1 MEELT
6 TLPPQQRARCE
17 IRAQKLGKYEL
28 RREVGR
34 GGMGVVYEAYDP
46 TICRRVALK
55 TLCGNVLSGP
65 EADTYIGRLRREAQ
79 AAGRLNHP
87 NIVAVYDF
95 GEEPQQPGAGAGRI
109 AYITMEFV
117 EGRELQQLLA
127 AQERLAVPAI
137 VRIMGQLL
145 DALEYSH
152 KNGVVHRDIKPSNIM
167 LLEDGTVK
175 VTDFG
180 IARIESST
188 LTRAGA
194 IMGSPSYMSPEQFLG
209 VSTDARSDLYSA
221 GIVLY
226 ELLTGEVPFPG
237 SFSTAMHRVLNE
249 TPTPVSALNVH
260 APKGI
265 DVLLGRALAKKPA
278 DRFQS
283 AAEFKQA
290 MVASLVEAAGGG
302 GGREVRGKR
311 KAWVAIAACVVAVGV
326 GATTYLAWN
335 SSRGGEGARSEVLA
349 KTVKS
354 AAATTA
360 AGDATGVGDAGVM
373 AGKAGG
379 STNALASG
387 NGGGGANESASGDYA
402 GGADPLTSGNAGG
415 SATRVS
421 SGGASAST
429 GGGGADAGGISAIP
443 GNSSVGLPKEAM
455 PQIAGR
461 KSGTAVITAVGL
473 ADPQDARFA
482 KGGLQVEPQL
492 WADARRQLIEKAVAL
507 YIDPSSI
514 NAHYALLRD
523 KLFSR
528 SDEYI
533 SSVLEQ
539 QPPQSS
545 HYGLLLGTIR
555 ASVRIHDVQRAL
567 NEISREQRVE
577 FIRNNGNPRIAVDVR
592 VQGDLADQ
600 VLEPQRSALAENV
613 LMDRIRSFGFV
624 AVDAATAKPAPDFLL
639 SGEVRLKHLAATL
652 PASGLT
658 IEKVALT
665 SWTLRTVDPNT
676 GEEVYLN
683 TTIPPRQSWASED
696 LALQEIGRLIGARFS
711 REFFLQYYDFST
723 QRVRL
728 RFKGLP
734 TGVAPSL
741 VSEATA
747 ALRILNASLSDSA
760 GRDVLID
767 IDVAEGSDA
776 ARERVADALL
786 NPLNRKLGQACF
798 ATTSGSDTE
807 LLIDFNPVCA
817 SPAVLARLDG
827 LPPGA
832 LIDAP
837 SSRLEE
843 IVSDPARL
851 HRAAL

>member
-1 MEELT
+1 MSNELT
-6 TLPPQQRARCE
+6 TLPPQQRVRCE
-17 IRAQKLGKYEL
+17 VQARKLGKYEL

-34 GGMGVVYEAYDP
+34 GGMGVVYEAYDT

-55 TLCGNVLSGP
+55 TLCSAVLSGP
-65 EADTYIGRLRREAQ
+65 EADAFIGRLRREAQ
-79 AAGRLNHP
+79 AAGRLTHP

-95 GEEPQQPGAGAGRI
+95 GEEPQEQGARAGRI

-117 EGRELQQLLA
+117 EGRELQALLA
-127 AQERLAVPAI
+127 TQERLPVAAI

-152 KNGVVHRDIKPSNIM
+152 KNGVVHRDIKPANIM
-167 LLEDGTVK
+167 LLQDDTVK

-188 LTRAGA
+188 LTRAGT

-209 VSTDARSDLYSA
+209 LSIDARSDLYSA
-221 GIVLY
+221 GVVLY
-226 ELLTGEVPFPG
+226 ELLAGEVPFPG
-237 SFSTAMHRVLNE
+237 SFSTAMHKVLND
-249 TPTPVSALNVH
+249 TPTPVSVLNVH

-265 DVLLGRALAKKPA
+265 DALLGRALAKKPA

-290 MVASLVEAAGGG
+290 VLAMLLERGAVAVEPA
-302 GGREVRGKR
+302 GKR
-311 KAWVAIAACVVAVGV
+311 QALGMIAAAACVIAVAA
-326 GATTYLAWN
+326 GATAYFARN
-335 SSRGGEGARSEVLA
+335 SSRGAEVTGTAVLA
-349 KTVKS
+349 KTVKPAS
-354 AAATTA
+354 ATAAGPTAVSGPTPVSAPAVAAAGTTA
-360 AGDATGVGDAGVM
+360 ATSHTPEIA
-373 AGKAGG
+373 
-379 STNALASG
+379 
-387 NGGGGANESASGDYA
+387 ANPPAE
-402 GGADPLTSGNAGG
+402 P
-415 SATRVS
+415 
-421 SGGASAST
+421 
-429 GGGGADAGGISAIP
+429 
-443 GNSSVGLPKEAM
+443 PKEVLPPA
-455 PQIAGR
+455 AER
-461 KSGTAVITAVGL
+461 KSGTAMITAVGL
-473 ADPQDARFA
+473 ADPKDPRFA
-482 KGGLQVEPQL
+482 NDGLAVEPHL

-533 SSVLEQ
+533 STVLDQ

-555 ASVRIHDVQRAL
+555 ATVKVHDVQRAL
-567 NEISREQRVE
+567 NEISRQERVE
-577 FIRNNGNPRIAVDVR
+577 FIRNNGNPRISVDVR
-592 VQGDLADQ
+592 VRSDLADPGRR
-600 VLEPQRSALAENV
+600 PQRSALAENI

-624 AVDAATAKPAPDFLL
+624 AVDTATAQPAPDFLL
-639 SGEVRLKHLAATL
+639 SAEVRLKHLSATL

-683 TTIPPRQSWASED
+683 TTIPVERSWASED
-696 LALQEIGRLIGARFS
+696 LALQEIGRLIGSQFS
-711 REFFLQYYDFST
+711 REFFLQYFDFGT
-723 QRVRL
+723 QRIRL

-734 TGVAPSL
+734 ASAAPSL

-747 ALRILNASLSDSA
+747 ALRILNASLSASV
-760 GRDVLID
+760 GQDVLID
-767 IDVAEGSDA
+767 IDVAEGPEA
-776 ARERVADALL
+776 ARERVAAALL

-798 ATTSGSDTE
+798 GSTSSSDTE
-807 LLIDFNPVCA
+807 LLIDFDPVCA
-817 SPAVLARLDG
+817 SPAVLARLDA

-837 SSRLEE
+837 SSRIEE

>member
-1 MEELT
+1 MSNELT
-6 TLPPQQRARCE
+6 TLPPQQRVRCE
-17 IRAQKLGKYEL
+17 VQARKLGKYEL

-34 GGMGVVYEAYDP
+34 GGMGVVYEAYDT

-55 TLCGNVLSGP
+55 TLCSAVLSGP
-65 EADTYIGRLRREAQ
+65 EADAFIGRLRREAQ
-79 AAGRLNHP
+79 AAGRLTHP

-95 GEEPQQPGAGAGRI
+95 GEEPQEQGARAGRI

-127 AQERLAVPAI
+127 AQERLDVPAI
-137 VRIMGQLL
+137 VRIMSQLL

-152 KNGVVHRDIKPSNIM
+152 KNGVVHRDIKPANIM
-167 LLEDGTVK
+167 LLQDDTVK

-188 LTRAGA
+188 LTRAGT

-209 VSTDARSDLYSA
+209 LSIDARSDLYSA
-221 GIVLY
+221 GVVLY
-226 ELLTGEVPFPG
+226 ELLAGEVPFPG
-237 SFSTAMHRVLNE
+237 SFSTAMHKVLND
-249 TPTPVSALNVH
+249 TPTPVSVLNVH

-265 DVLLGRALAKKPA
+265 DALLGRALAKKPA

-290 MVASLVEAAGGG
+290 VLAMLLERGAVAVEPA
-302 GGREVRGKR
+302 GKR
-311 KAWVAIAACVVAVGV
+311 QALGMIAAAACVIAVAA
-326 GATTYLAWN
+326 GATAYFARN
-335 SSRGGEGARSEVLA
+335 SSRGAEVTGTAVLA

-354 AAATTA
+354 ASATAAGPTAVSGPTPVSAPAVAAAGTTA
-360 AGDATGVGDAGVM
+360 ATSHTPEIA
-373 AGKAGG
+373 
-379 STNALASG
+379 
-387 NGGGGANESASGDYA
+387 ANPPAE
-402 GGADPLTSGNAGG
+402 P
-415 SATRVS
+415 
-421 SGGASAST
+421 
-429 GGGGADAGGISAIP
+429 
-443 GNSSVGLPKEAM
+443 PKEVLPPA
-455 PQIAGR
+455 AER
-461 KSGTAVITAVGL
+461 KSGTAMITAVGL
-473 ADPQDARFA
+473 ADPKDPRFA
-482 KGGLQVEPQL
+482 NDGLAVEPHL

-533 SSVLEQ
+533 STVLDQ

-555 ASVRIHDVQRAL
+555 ATVKVHDVQRAL
-567 NEISREQRVE
+567 NEISRQERVE
-577 FIRNNGNPRIAVDVR
+577 FIRNNGNPRISVDVR
-592 VQGDLADQ
+592 VRSDLADPGRR
-600 VLEPQRSALAENV
+600 PQRSALAENI

-624 AVDAATAKPAPDFLL
+624 AVDTATAQPAPDFLL
-639 SGEVRLKHLAATL
+639 SAEVRLKHLSATL

-683 TTIPPRQSWASED
+683 TTIPVERSWASED
-696 LALQEIGRLIGARFS
+696 LALQEIGRLIGSQFS
-711 REFFLQYYDFST
+711 REFFLQYFDFGT
-723 QRVRL
+723 QRIRL

-734 TGVAPSL
+734 ASAAPSL

-747 ALRILNASLSDSA
+747 ALRILNASLSASV
-760 GRDVLID
+760 GQDVLID
-767 IDVAEGSDA
+767 IDVAEGPEA
-776 ARERVADALL
+776 ARERVAAALL

-798 ATTSGSDTE
+798 GSTSSSDTE
-807 LLIDFNPVCA
+807 LLIDFDPVCA
-817 SPAVLARLDG
+817 SPAVLARLDA

-837 SSRLEE
+837 SSRIEE

>member
-1 MEELT
+1 MSDELT
-6 TLPPQQRARCE
+6 TLPPQKRAKS
-17 IRAQKLGKYEL
+17 ASQPPPKLGKYEL

-55 TLCGNVLSGP
+55 TLCSDVLSGP
-65 EADTYIGRLRREAQ
+65 EADTFIGRLRREAQ

-95 GEEPQQPGAGAGRI
+95 GEEPQQLAGCAGRI

-117 EGRELQQLLA
+117 EGRELQALLA
-127 AQERLAVPAI
+127 GRERSSVSAI
-137 VRIMGQLL
+137 VRIMSQLL

-188 LTRAGA
+188 LTQAGA
-194 IMGSPSYMSPEQFLG
+194 VMGSPSYMSPEQFLG
-209 VSTDARSDLYSA
+209 QSIDARSDLYSV
-221 GIVLY
+221 GVVLY

-237 SFSTAMHRVLNE
+237 SFSTAMHKVLNDR
-249 TPTPVSALNVH
+249 PTPVSALNVH
-260 APKGI
+260 APKGT
-265 DVLLGRALAKKPA
+265 DDLLGRALAKRPA

-283 AAEFKQA
+283 AAELKKA
-290 MVASLVEAAGGG
+290 IVATLTEATAG
-302 GGREVRGKR
+302 ER
-311 KAWVAIAACVVAVGV
+311 KGQRKPWATIAACVIAAAA
-326 GATTYLAWN
+326 GASYLTWN
-335 SSRGGEGARSEVLA
+335 SSRSRQGAGSQVLT
-349 KTVKS
+349 KTVK
-354 AAATTA
+354 AASATTA
-360 AGDATGVGDAGVM
+360 VGTTA
-373 AGKAGG
+373 AP
-379 STNALASG
+379 SG
-387 NGGGGANESASGDYA
+387 NTGDGGGH
-402 GGADPLTSGNAGG
+402 
-415 SATRVS
+415 
-421 SGGASAST
+421 ST
-429 GGGGADAGGISAIP
+429 TPVVAP
-443 GNSSVGLPKEAM
+443 VVPSVDLPKAAPPQEAP
-455 PQIAGR
+455 PQAAAR

-473 ADPQDARFA
+473 ADPQDPRFA
-482 KGGLQVEPQL
+482 KDGLRVEPQL

-528 SDEYI
+528 SDQYI
-533 SSVLEQ
+533 STVLEQ

-545 HYGLLLGTIR
+545 RYGLLLGTIR
-555 ASVRIHDVQRAL
+555 ATVRVHDVQRSL
-567 NEISREQRVE
+567 NEIAREERVE
-577 FIRNNGNPRIAVDVR
+577 FIRNNGNPRISVEVR
-592 VQGDLADQ
+592 VQNDLADPA
-600 VLEPQRSALAENV
+600 LEPQRSALAENV

-624 AVDAATAKPAPDFLL
+624 AVDAANAQPAPDFLL
-639 SGEVRLKHLAATL
+639 TGAVRLKHLSATL

-683 TTIPPRQSWASED
+683 TTIPPKQSWASED
-696 LALQEIGRLIGARFS
+696 LALQQIGGLIGSQFS
-711 REFFLQYYDFST
+711 REFFLQYFNFGT

-734 TGVAPSL
+734 PGAAPSV

-747 ALRILNASLSDSA
+747 ALRILNATLFSSA
-760 GRDVLID
+760 GQDVLID
-767 IDVAEGSDA
+767 IDVAEGPDA

-786 NPLNRKLGQACF
+786 DPLNRKLGQACF
-798 ATTSGSDTE
+798 VSTSGSDTE
-807 LLIDFNPVCA
+807 LLIDFDPACTT
-817 SPAVLARLDG
+817 PAVLARLDT
-827 LPPGA
+827 LPPGS

>member
-1 MEELT
+1 MSNEQT
-6 TLPPQQRARCE
+6 TLWPR
-17 IRAQKLGKYEL
+17 KFGKYEI

-46 TICRRVALK
+46 IICRRVALK
-55 TLCGNVLSGP
+55 TLISDLLSGP
-65 EADTYIGRLRREAQ
+65 QANTLIGRLRREAQ
-79 AAGRLNHP
+79 AAGRLTHP

-95 GEEPQQPGAGAGRI
+95 GEESQQPAGGAGRI
-109 AYITMEFV
+109 AYISMEFV
-117 EGRELQQLLA
+117 EGRELTDLLA
-127 AQERLAVPAI
+127 HQERFTIPTI

-152 KNGVVHRDIKPSNIM
+152 KNGVVHRDIKPSNII
-167 LLEDGTVK
+167 LLEGDTVK

-188 LTRAGA
+188 LTRAGT

-209 VSTDARSDLYSA
+209 LSIDARSDLYSA
-221 GIVLY
+221 GVVLY
-226 ELLTGEVPFPG
+226 ELLAGEVPFPG
-237 SFSTAMHRVLNE
+237 SFSTAMHKVLND
-249 TPTPVSALNVH
+249 TPTPVSVLNVH

-265 DVLLGRALAKKPA
+265 DALLGRALAKKPA
-278 DRFQS
+278 ERFQS

-290 MVASLVEAAGGG
+290 VLATLLERGAVAVEPA
-302 GGREVRGKR
+302 GKR
-311 KAWVAIAACVVAVGV
+311 QALGMIAAAACVIAVAA
-326 GATTYLAWN
+326 GATAYFARN
-335 SSRGGEGARSEVLA
+335 SSRGAEVTGTAVLA
-349 KTVKS
+349 KTVKPAS
-354 AAATTA
+354 ATAAGPTAVSGPTPVSAPAVAAAGTTA
-360 AGDATGVGDAGVM
+360 ATSHTPEIA
-373 AGKAGG
+373 
-379 STNALASG
+379 
-387 NGGGGANESASGDYA
+387 ANPPAE
-402 GGADPLTSGNAGG
+402 P
-415 SATRVS
+415 
-421 SGGASAST
+421 
-429 GGGGADAGGISAIP
+429 
-443 GNSSVGLPKEAM
+443 PKEVLPPA
-455 PQIAGR
+455 AER
-461 KSGTAVITAVGL
+461 KSGTAMITAVGL
-473 ADPQDARFA
+473 ADPKDPRFA
-482 KGGLQVEPQL
+482 NDGLAVEPHL

-533 SSVLEQ
+533 STVLDQ

-555 ASVRIHDVQRAL
+555 ATVKVHDVQRAL
-567 NEISREQRVE
+567 NEISRQERVE
-577 FIRNNGNPRIAVDVR
+577 FIRNNGNPRISVDVR
-592 VQGDLADQ
+592 VRSDLADPGRR
-600 VLEPQRSALAENV
+600 PQRSALAENI

-624 AVDAATAKPAPDFLL
+624 AVDTATAQPAPDFLL
-639 SGEVRLKHLAATL
+639 SAEVRLKHLSATL

-683 TTIPPRQSWASED
+683 TTIPVKRSWASED
-696 LALQEIGRLIGARFS
+696 LALQEIGRLIGSQFS
-711 REFFLQYYDFST
+711 REFFLQYFDFGT
-723 QRVRL
+723 QRIRL

-734 TGVAPSL
+734 ASAAPSL

-747 ALRILNASLSDSA
+747 ALRILNASLSASV
-760 GRDVLID
+760 GQDVLID
-767 IDVAEGSDA
+767 IDVAEGPEA
-776 ARERVADALL
+776 ARERVAAALL

-798 ATTSGSDTE
+798 GSTSSSDTE
-807 LLIDFNPVCA
+807 LLIDFDPVCA
-817 SPAVLARLDG
+817 SPAVLARLDA

-837 SSRLEE
+837 SSRIEE

>member
-1 MEELT
+1 MNDDLT
-6 TLPPQQRARCE
+6 TLPSQKRAKCAVP
-17 IRAQKLGKYEL
+17 AQKLGKYEL

-55 TLCGNVLSGP
+55 TLCSELLSGP
-65 EADTYIGRLRREAQ
+65 EADTFIGRLRREAQ

-95 GEEPQQPGAGAGRI
+95 GEEPQDRGAGRI

-117 EGRELQQLLA
+117 EGRELQALLA
-127 AQERLAVPAI
+127 TQERPAVPAI

-152 KNGVVHRDIKPSNIM
+152 KNGVVHRDIKPANIM
-167 LLEDGTVK
+167 LLEEGTVK

-188 LTRAGA
+188 LTRAGTV
-194 IMGSPSYMSPEQFLG
+194 MGSPSYMSPEQFLG
-209 VSTDARSDLYSA
+209 VATDARSDLYSA
-221 GIVLY
+221 GVVLY
-226 ELLTGEVPFPG
+226 ELLAGEVPFPG
-237 SFSTAMHRVLNE
+237 SFSTAMHKVLND

-260 APKGI
+260 APKGV

-283 AAEFKQA
+283 AVEFKQA
-290 MVASLVEAAGGG
+290 IFTTLLAAASVAPT
-302 GGREVRGKR
+302 GRRR
-311 KAWVAIAACVVAVGV
+311 IWPAIAACMVAAAG
-326 GATTYLAWN
+326 GAAYLAWS
-335 SSRGGEGARSEVLA
+335 SSRGSEGQDKIQQRASVA
-349 KTVKS
+349 P
-354 AAATTA
+354 A
-360 AGDATGVGDAGVM
+360 AGSTAPVSMTV
-373 AGKAGG
+373 AGG
-379 STNALASG
+379 STAPVPTTAVAGGTALVPVNAASDTTG
-387 NGGGGANESASGDYA
+387 VSSASARGGTTA
-402 GGADPLTSGNAGG
+402 GTLA
-415 SATRVS
+415 
-421 SGGASAST
+421 
-429 GGGGADAGGISAIP
+429 
-443 GNSSVGLPKEAM
+443 NSPVGLPEQALS
-455 PQIAGR
+455 QVAAR
-461 KSGTAVITAVGL
+461 KSGTAMITAVGL
-473 ADPQDARFA
+473 ADPQDPRFA
-482 KGGLQVEPQL
+482 KGGLEVEPHL

-514 NAHYALLRD
+514 NTHYALLRD

-539 QPPQSS
+539 LPPQSS

-555 ASVRIHDVQRAL
+555 ATVKVHDVHRAL

-577 FIRNNGNPRIAVDVR
+577 FIRNNGNPRISVEVR
-592 VQGDLADQ
+592 VQGDRADRA
-600 VLEPQRSALAENV
+600 LKPQRSALAENI

-624 AVDAATAKPAPDFLL
+624 AVDAATAQPAPDFVL
-639 SGEVRLKHLAATL
+639 SAEVRLKHLSATL

-665 SWTLRTVDPNT
+665 SWTIRTVDPNT

-683 TTIPPRQSWASED
+683 TLIPARRSWANED
-696 LALQEIGRLIGARFS
+696 LALQEIGQLIGSQFS
-711 REFFLQYYDFST
+711 REFFLQYFDFGT

-734 TGVAPSL
+734 NGAAASV

-747 ALRILNASLSDSA
+747 ALRILNASLSGSGSA
-760 GRDVLID
+760 GQDVLID
-767 IDVAEGSDA
+767 IDVAGGSDA
-776 ARERVADALL
+776 AGERVAEALL

-798 ATTSGSDTE
+798 AASSGSNTE
-807 LLIDFNPVCA
+807 LLIDFEPACS
-817 SPAVLARLDG
+817 SPAVLARLDAS
-827 LPPGA
+827 PPGA

-837 SSRLEE
+837 SSRIEE

-851 HRAAL
+851 PRAAL

>member
-55 TLCGNVLSGP
+55 TLCGDVLSGP

-95 GEEPQQPGAGAGRI
+95 GEEPQQPGARAGRI

-127 AQERLAVPAI
+127 AQERPAVPAI

-152 KNGVVHRDIKPSNIM
+152 RNGVVHRDIKPSNIM
-167 LLEDGTVK
+167 LLEDGMVK

-221 GIVLY
+221 GVVLY

-290 MVASLVEAAGGG
+290 IVASLSEGAVGG
-302 GGREVRGKR
+302 GGREARRKS
-311 KAWVAIAACVVAVGV
+311 KAWVAIAACVASVGV

-335 SSRGGEGARSEVLA
+335 SKRGGEGAGSEVLA

-354 AAATTA
+354 AVATT
-360 AGDATGVGDAGVM
+360 
-373 AGKAGG
+373 
-379 STNALASG
+379 
-387 NGGGGANESASGDYA
+387 
-402 GGADPLTSGNAGG
+402 GGADPLASGNAGG
-415 SATRVS
+415 AARVS
-421 SGGASAST
+421 SGGASGST
-429 GGGGADAGGISAIP
+429 GGGTEAGLIPGIS

-482 KGGLQVEPQL
+482 KDGLQVEPQL

-514 NAHYALLRD
+514 NAHYTLLRD
-523 KLFSR
+523 KLFSH

-533 SSVLEQ
+533 SAVLEQ

-555 ASVRIHDVQRAL
+555 ASVRIHDVHRAL
-567 NEISREQRVE
+567 NDISREERVE

-592 VQGDLADQ
+592 VQGDLADE

-624 AVDAATAKPAPDFLL
+624 AVDAAVAQPAPDFLL
-639 SGEVRLKHLAATL
+639 SGEVRLKHLSATL

-683 TTIPPRQSWASED
+683 TTIPQKRSWATED
-696 LALQEIGRLIGARFS
+696 LALREIGRLIGSQFS
-711 REFFLQYYDFST
+711 REFFLQYFDFGT

-734 TGVAPSL
+734 ASAAPSL

-767 IDVAEGSDA
+767 IDVAEGADA
-776 ARERVADALL
+776 TRERVADALL
-786 NPLNRKLGQACF
+786 NPLNRKLGEACF
-798 ATTSGSDTE
+798 AVTSGSDTE
-807 LLIDFNPVCA
+807 LLIDFKPVCG

-827 LPPGA
+827 LPPEA

-837 SSRLEE
+837 SSRIEE

>member
-1 MEELT
+1 MSNELT
-6 TLPPQQRARCE
+6 TLPPQQRVRCE
-17 IRAQKLGKYEL
+17 VQARKLGKYEL

-34 GGMGVVYEAYDP
+34 GGMGVVYEAYDT

-55 TLCGNVLSGP
+55 TLCSAVLSGP
-65 EADTYIGRLRREAQ
+65 EADAFIGRLRREAQ
-79 AAGRLNHP
+79 AAGRLTHP

-95 GEEPQQPGAGAGRI
+95 GEEPQEQGARAGRI

-117 EGRELQQLLA
+117 EGRELQALLA
-127 AQERLAVPAI
+127 TQERLPVAAI

-152 KNGVVHRDIKPSNIM
+152 KNGVVHRDIKPANIM
-167 LLEDGTVK
+167 LLQDDTVK

-188 LTRAGA
+188 LTRAGTV
-194 IMGSPSYMSPEQFLG
+194 MGSPSYMSPEQFLG
-209 VSTDARSDLYSA
+209 LSIDARSDLYSA
-221 GIVLY
+221 GVVLY
-226 ELLTGEVPFPG
+226 ELLAGEVPFPG
-237 SFSTAMHRVLNE
+237 SFSTAMHKVLND
-249 TPTPVSALNVH
+249 TPTPVSVLNVH

-265 DVLLGRALAKKPA
+265 DALLGRALAKKPA

-290 MVASLVEAAGGG
+290 VLAMLLERGAVAVEPA
-302 GGREVRGKR
+302 GKR
-311 KAWVAIAACVVAVGV
+311 QALGMIAAAACVIAVAA
-326 GATTYLAWN
+326 GATAYFARN
-335 SSRGGEGARSEVLA
+335 SSRGAEVTGTAVLA

-354 AAATTA
+354 ASATAAGPTAVSGPTPVSAPAVAAAGTTA
-360 AGDATGVGDAGVM
+360 ATSHTPETA
-373 AGKAGG
+373 
-379 STNALASG
+379 
-387 NGGGGANESASGDYA
+387 ANPPAE
-402 GGADPLTSGNAGG
+402 P
-415 SATRVS
+415 
-421 SGGASAST
+421 
-429 GGGGADAGGISAIP
+429 
-443 GNSSVGLPKEAM
+443 PKEVLPPA
-455 PQIAGR
+455 AER
-461 KSGTAVITAVGL
+461 KSGTAMITAVGL
-473 ADPQDARFA
+473 ADPKDPRFA
-482 KGGLQVEPQL
+482 NDGLAVEPHL

-533 SSVLEQ
+533 STVLDQ

-555 ASVRIHDVQRAL
+555 ATVKVHDVQRAL
-567 NEISREQRVE
+567 NEISRQERVE
-577 FIRNNGNPRIAVDVR
+577 FIRNNGNPRISVDVR
-592 VQGDLADQ
+592 VRSDLADPGRR
-600 VLEPQRSALAENV
+600 PQRSALAENI

-624 AVDAATAKPAPDFLL
+624 AVDTATAQPAPDFLL
-639 SGEVRLKHLAATL
+639 SAEVRLKHLSATL

-665 SWTLRTVDPNT
+665 SWTIRTVDPNT

-683 TTIPPRQSWASED
+683 TTIPVERSWASED
-696 LALQEIGRLIGARFS
+696 LALQEIGRLIGSQFS
-711 REFFLQYYDFST
+711 REFFLQYFDFGT
-723 QRVRL
+723 QRIRL

-734 TGVAPSL
+734 ASAAPSL

-747 ALRILNASLSDSA
+747 ALRILNASLSASV
-760 GRDVLID
+760 GQDVLID
-767 IDVAEGSDA
+767 IDVAEGPEA
-776 ARERVADALL
+776 AHERVAAALL

-798 ATTSGSDTE
+798 GSTSSSDTE
-807 LLIDFNPVCA
+807 LLIDFDPVCA
-817 SPAVLARLDG
+817 SPAVLARLDA

-837 SSRLEE
+837 SSRIEE

>member
-1 MEELT
+1 
-6 TLPPQQRARCE
+6 
-17 IRAQKLGKYEL
+17 
-28 RREVGR
+28 
-34 GGMGVVYEAYDP
+34 MGVVYEAYDP

-55 TLCGNVLSGP
+55 TLCGDVLSGP

-95 GEEPQQPGAGAGRI
+95 GEEPPQPGARAGRI

-137 VRIMGQLL
+137 VRIMSQLL

-152 KNGVVHRDIKPSNIM
+152 KNGVVHRDIKPANIM
-167 LLEDGTVK
+167 LLQDDTVK

-188 LTRAGA
+188 LTRAGT

-209 VSTDARSDLYSA
+209 LSIDARSDLYSA
-221 GIVLY
+221 GVVLY
-226 ELLTGEVPFPG
+226 ELLAGEVPFPG
-237 SFSTAMHRVLNE
+237 SFSTAMHKVLND
-249 TPTPVSALNVH
+249 TPTPVSVLNVH

-265 DVLLGRALAKKPA
+265 DALLGRALAKKPA

-290 MVASLVEAAGGG
+290 VLAMLLERGAVAVEPA
-302 GGREVRGKR
+302 GKR
-311 KAWVAIAACVVAVGV
+311 QALGMIAAAACVIAVAA
-326 GATTYLAWN
+326 GATAYFARN
-335 SSRGGEGARSEVLA
+335 SSRGAEVTGTAVLA

-354 AAATTA
+354 ASATAAGPTAVSGPTPVSAPAVAAAGTTA
-360 AGDATGVGDAGVM
+360 ATSHTPEIA
-373 AGKAGG
+373 
-379 STNALASG
+379 
-387 NGGGGANESASGDYA
+387 ANPPAE
-402 GGADPLTSGNAGG
+402 P
-415 SATRVS
+415 
-421 SGGASAST
+421 
-429 GGGGADAGGISAIP
+429 
-443 GNSSVGLPKEAM
+443 PKEVLPPA
-455 PQIAGR
+455 AER
-461 KSGTAVITAVGL
+461 KSGTAMITAVGL
-473 ADPQDARFA
+473 ADPKDPRFA
-482 KGGLQVEPQL
+482 NDGLAVEPHL

-533 SSVLEQ
+533 STVLDQ

-555 ASVRIHDVQRAL
+555 ATVKVHDVQRAL
-567 NEISREQRVE
+567 NEISRQERVE
-577 FIRNNGNPRIAVDVR
+577 FIRNNGNPRISVDVR
-592 VQGDLADQ
+592 VRSDLADPGRR
-600 VLEPQRSALAENV
+600 PQRSALAENI

-624 AVDAATAKPAPDFLL
+624 AVDTATAQPAPDFLL
-639 SGEVRLKHLAATL
+639 SAEVRLKHLSATL

-683 TTIPPRQSWASED
+683 TTIPVERSWASED
-696 LALQEIGRLIGARFS
+696 LALQEIGRLIGSQFS
-711 REFFLQYYDFST
+711 REFFLQYFDFGT
-723 QRVRL
+723 QRIRL

-734 TGVAPSL
+734 ASAAPSL

-747 ALRILNASLSDSA
+747 ALRILNASLSASV
-760 GRDVLID
+760 GQDVLID
-767 IDVAEGSDA
+767 IDVAEGPEA
-776 ARERVADALL
+776 ARERVAAALL

-798 ATTSGSDTE
+798 RSTSSSDTE
-807 LLIDFNPVCA
+807 LLIDFDPVCA
-817 SPAVLARLDG
+817 SPAVLARLDA

-837 SSRLEE
+837 SSRIEE

>member
-1 MEELT
+1 M
-6 TLPPQQRARCE
+6 
-17 IRAQKLGKYEL
+17 
-28 RREVGR
+28 
-34 GGMGVVYEAYDP
+34 
-46 TICRRVALK
+46 
-55 TLCGNVLSGP
+55 S
-65 EADTYIGRLRREAQ
+65 
-79 AAGRLNHP
+79 
-87 NIVAVYDF
+87 
-95 GEEPQQPGAGAGRI
+95 
-109 AYITMEFV
+109 
-117 EGRELQQLLA
+117 
-127 AQERLAVPAI
+127 
-137 VRIMGQLL
+137 QLL

-167 LLEDGTVK
+167 LLDDGTVK

-194 IMGSPSYMSPEQFLG
+194 VMGSPSYMSPEQFLG
-209 VSTDARSDLYSA
+209 SSVDARSDLYSA
-221 GIVLY
+221 GVVLY

-265 DVLLGRALAKKPA
+265 DALLGRALAKQPA
-278 DRFQS
+278 DRFQG
-283 AAEFKQA
+283 AGEFKQA
-290 MVASLVEAAGGG
+290 LVASLTEGAGSG
-302 GGREVRGKR
+302 GGRGREGRGKR
-311 KAWVAIAACVVAVGV
+311 KAWVAIAACVVSVGV
-326 GATTYLAWN
+326 GATTYLTWK
-335 SSRGGEGARSEVLA
+335 SSRGGEGGGSELLGR
-349 KTVKS
+349 TVKS
-354 AAATTA
+354 AVDTTGGA
-360 AGDATGVGDAGVM
+360 SGAGDTAVM
-373 AGKAGG
+373 AGREGG
-379 STNALASG
+379 STNAMASGKAGGRTNALASGNVGGGADVLASG
-387 NGGGGANESASGDYA
+387 NGGGGA
-402 GGADPLTSGNAGG
+402 
-415 SATRVS
+415 TRVS
-421 SGGASAST
+421 SGGAS
-429 GGGGADAGGISAIP
+429 GGAGDGAAGGTGAAIIPEVP
-443 GNSSVGLPKEAM
+443 GSLSVGPMKDGM
-455 PQIAGR
+455 PQIAAR
-461 KSGTAVITAVGL
+461 KSGMAVITAVGL
-473 ADPQDARFA
+473 ADPQDVRFA
-482 KGGLQVEPQL
+482 KDGLQVEPQL

-533 SSVLEQ
+533 AAVLEQ

-567 NEISREQRVE
+567 NEISREGRVE

-624 AVDAATAKPAPDFLL
+624 AVDAAKAQPAPDFLL
-639 SGEVRLKHLAATL
+639 SGEVRLKHLSATL

-683 TTIPPRQSWASED
+683 TTIPPRQSWATED

-728 RFKGLP
+728 RFRGLP
-734 TGVAPSL
+734 TGVAQSL

-767 IDVAEGSDA
+767 IDVAEGADA

-786 NPLNRKLGQACF
+786 NPLNRKLGEACF
-798 ATTSGSDTE
+798 AVTSGSDTE
-807 LLIDFNPVCA
+807 LLIDFKPVCG
-817 SPAVLARLDG
+817 SPAMLARLDG

>member
-1 MEELT
+1 MTNELT
-6 TLPPQQRARCE
+6 TLPPQQRVRCE
-17 IRAQKLGKYEL
+17 VQARKLGKYEL

-34 GGMGVVYEAYDP
+34 GGMGVVYEAYDA

-55 TLCGNVLSGP
+55 TLCSDVLSGP
-65 EADTYIGRLRREAQ
+65 EADTFIDRLRREAQ

-95 GEEPQQPGAGAGRI
+95 GEELQEGARAGRI

-117 EGRELQQLLA
+117 EGRELQALLA
-127 AQERLAVPAI
+127 TQERLPVAAI

-152 KNGVVHRDIKPSNIM
+152 KNGVVHRDIKPANIM
-167 LLEDGTVK
+167 LLQDDTVK

-188 LTRAGA
+188 LTRAGTV
-194 IMGSPSYMSPEQFLG
+194 MGSPSYMSPEQFLG
-209 VSTDARSDLYSA
+209 LSIDARSDLYSA
-221 GIVLY
+221 GVVLY
-226 ELLTGEVPFPG
+226 ELLAGEVPFPG
-237 SFSTAMHRVLNE
+237 SFSTAMHKVLND

-260 APKGI
+260 APKGT
-265 DVLLGRALAKKPA
+265 DELLGRALAKKPA

-290 MVASLVEAAGGG
+290 VLATLLERGAVAVEPA
-302 GGREVRGKR
+302 GKR
-311 KAWVAIAACVVAVGV
+311 QALGMIAAAACVIAVAA
-326 GATTYLAWN
+326 GATAYFARN
-335 SSRGGEGARSEVLA
+335 SSRGAEVTGTAVLA
-349 KTVKS
+349 KTVKPAS
-354 AAATTA
+354 ATAAGPTAVSGPTPVSAPAVAAAGTTA
-360 AGDATGVGDAGVM
+360 ATSHTPEIA
-373 AGKAGG
+373 
-379 STNALASG
+379 
-387 NGGGGANESASGDYA
+387 ANPPAE
-402 GGADPLTSGNAGG
+402 P
-415 SATRVS
+415 
-421 SGGASAST
+421 
-429 GGGGADAGGISAIP
+429 
-443 GNSSVGLPKEAM
+443 PKEVLPPA
-455 PQIAGR
+455 AER
-461 KSGTAVITAVGL
+461 KSGTAMITAVGL
-473 ADPQDARFA
+473 ADPQDPRFTND
-482 KGGLQVEPQL
+482 GLAVEPHL

-533 SSVLEQ
+533 STVLDQ

-555 ASVRIHDVQRAL
+555 ATVKVHDVQRAL
-567 NEISREQRVE
+567 NEISRQERVE
-577 FIRNNGNPRIAVDVR
+577 FIRNNGNPRISVDVR
-592 VQGDLADQ
+592 VRSDLADPGRR
-600 VLEPQRSALAENV
+600 PQRSALAENI

-624 AVDAATAKPAPDFLL
+624 AVDAATAQPAPDFLL
-639 SGEVRLKHLAATL
+639 SAEVRLKHLSATL

-665 SWTLRTVDPNT
+665 SWTIRTVDPNT

-683 TTIPPRQSWASED
+683 TTIPVKRSWASED
-696 LALQEIGRLIGARFS
+696 LALQEIGQLIGSQFS
-711 REFFLQYYDFST
+711 REFFLQYFDFGT
-723 QRVRL
+723 QRIRL

-734 TGVAPSL
+734 ASAAPSL

-747 ALRILNASLSDSA
+747 ALRILNASLSASA
-760 GRDVLID
+760 GQDVLID
-767 IDVAEGSDA
+767 IDVAEGPEA
-776 ARERVADALL
+776 ARERVAAALL
-786 NPLNRKLGQACF
+786 NPLNRKFGQTCF
-798 ATTSGSDTE
+798 TATGGSNTE
-807 LLIDFNPVCA
+807 LLIDFDPACA
-817 SPAVLARLDG
+817 SPAILARLDAS
-827 LPPGA
+827 PPGA

-837 SSRLEE
+837 SSRIEE

>member
-1 MEELT
+1 MSNELT
-6 TLPPQQRARCE
+6 TLPPQQRVRCE
-17 IRAQKLGKYEL
+17 VQARKLGKYEL

-34 GGMGVVYEAYDP
+34 GGMGVVYEAYDT

-55 TLCGNVLSGP
+55 TLCSAVLSGP
-65 EADTYIGRLRREAQ
+65 EADAFIGRLRREAQ
-79 AAGRLNHP
+79 AAGRLTHP

-95 GEEPQQPGAGAGRI
+95 GEEPQEQGARAGRI

-117 EGRELQQLLA
+117 EGRELQALLA
-127 AQERLAVPAI
+127 TQERLPVAAI

-152 KNGVVHRDIKPSNIM
+152 KNGVVHRDIKPANIM
-167 LLEDGTVK
+167 LLQDDTVK

-188 LTRAGA
+188 LTRAGT

-209 VSTDARSDLYSA
+209 LSIDARSDLYSA
-221 GIVLY
+221 GVVLY
-226 ELLTGEVPFPG
+226 ELLAGEVPFPG
-237 SFSTAMHRVLNE
+237 SFSTAMHKVLND
-249 TPTPVSALNVH
+249 TPTPVSVLNVH

-265 DVLLGRALAKKPA
+265 DALLGRALAKKPA

-290 MVASLVEAAGGG
+290 VLAMLLERGAVAVEPA
-302 GGREVRGKR
+302 GKR
-311 KAWVAIAACVVAVGV
+311 QALGMIAAAACVIAVAA
-326 GATTYLAWN
+326 GATAYFARN
-335 SSRGGEGARSEVLA
+335 SSRGAEVTGTAVLA
-349 KTVKS
+349 KTVKPAS
-354 AAATTA
+354 ATAAGPTAVSGPTPVSAPAVAAAGTTA
-360 AGDATGVGDAGVM
+360 ATSHTPEIA
-373 AGKAGG
+373 
-379 STNALASG
+379 
-387 NGGGGANESASGDYA
+387 ANPPAE
-402 GGADPLTSGNAGG
+402 P
-415 SATRVS
+415 
-421 SGGASAST
+421 
-429 GGGGADAGGISAIP
+429 
-443 GNSSVGLPKEAM
+443 PKEVLPPA
-455 PQIAGR
+455 AER
-461 KSGTAVITAVGL
+461 KSGTAMITAVGL
-473 ADPQDARFA
+473 ADPKDPRFA
-482 KGGLQVEPQL
+482 NDGLAVEPHL

-533 SSVLEQ
+533 STVLDQ

-555 ASVRIHDVQRAL
+555 ATVKVHDVQRAL
-567 NEISREQRVE
+567 NEISRQERVE
-577 FIRNNGNPRIAVDVR
+577 FIRNNGNPRISVDVR
-592 VQGDLADQ
+592 VRSDLADPGRR
-600 VLEPQRSALAENV
+600 PQRSALAENI

-624 AVDAATAKPAPDFLL
+624 AVDTATAQPAPDFLL
-639 SGEVRLKHLAATL
+639 GAEVRLKHLSATL

-665 SWTLRTVDPNT
+665 SWTIRTVDPNT

-683 TTIPPRQSWASED
+683 TTIPVKRSWASED
-696 LALQEIGRLIGARFS
+696 LALQEIGRLIGSQFS
-711 REFFLQYYDFST
+711 REFFLQYFDFGT
-723 QRVRL
+723 QRIRL

-734 TGVAPSL
+734 ASAAPSL

-747 ALRILNASLSDSA
+747 ALRILNASLSASV
-760 GRDVLID
+760 GQDVLID
-767 IDVAEGSDA
+767 IDVAEGPEA
-776 ARERVADALL
+776 ARERVAAALL

-798 ATTSGSDTE
+798 GSTSSSDTE
-807 LLIDFNPVCA
+807 LLIDFDPVCA
-817 SPAVLARLDG
+817 SPAVLARLDA

-837 SSRLEE
+837 SSRIEE

>member
-1 MEELT
+1 MSNELT
-6 TLPPQQRARCE
+6 TLPPQQRVRCE
-17 IRAQKLGKYEL
+17 VQARKLGKYEL

-34 GGMGVVYEAYDP
+34 GGMGVVYEAYDT

-55 TLCGNVLSGP
+55 TLCSAVLSGP
-65 EADTYIGRLRREAQ
+65 EADAFIGRLRREAQ
-79 AAGRLNHP
+79 AAGRLTHP

-95 GEEPQQPGAGAGRI
+95 GEEPQEQGARAGRI

-117 EGRELQQLLA
+117 EGRELQALLA
-127 AQERLAVPAI
+127 TQERLPVAAI

-152 KNGVVHRDIKPSNIM
+152 KNGVVHRDIKPANIM
-167 LLEDGTVK
+167 LLQDDTVK

-188 LTRAGA
+188 LTRAGT

-209 VSTDARSDLYSA
+209 LSIDARSDLYSA
-221 GIVLY
+221 GVVLY
-226 ELLTGEVPFPG
+226 ELLAGEVPFPG
-237 SFSTAMHRVLNE
+237 SFSTAMHKVLND
-249 TPTPVSALNVH
+249 TPTPVSVLNVH

-265 DVLLGRALAKKPA
+265 DALLGRALAKKPA

-290 MVASLVEAAGGG
+290 VLAMLLERGAVAVEPA
-302 GGREVRGKR
+302 GKR
-311 KAWVAIAACVVAVGV
+311 QALGMIAAAACVIAVAA
-326 GATTYLAWN
+326 GATAYFARN
-335 SSRGGEGARSEVLA
+335 SSRGAEVTGTAVLA
-349 KTVKS
+349 KTVKPAS
-354 AAATTA
+354 ATAAGPTAVSGPTPVSAPAVAAAGTTA
-360 AGDATGVGDAGVM
+360 ATSHTPETA
-373 AGKAGG
+373 
-379 STNALASG
+379 
-387 NGGGGANESASGDYA
+387 ANPPAE
-402 GGADPLTSGNAGG
+402 P
-415 SATRVS
+415 
-421 SGGASAST
+421 
-429 GGGGADAGGISAIP
+429 
-443 GNSSVGLPKEAM
+443 PKEVLPPA
-455 PQIAGR
+455 AER
-461 KSGTAVITAVGL
+461 KSGTAMITAVGL
-473 ADPQDARFA
+473 ADPKDLRFA
-482 KGGLQVEPQL
+482 NDGLAVEPHL

-533 SSVLEQ
+533 STVLDQ

-555 ASVRIHDVQRAL
+555 ATVKVHDVQRAL
-567 NEISREQRVE
+567 NEISRQERVE
-577 FIRNNGNPRIAVDVR
+577 FIRNNGNPRISVDVR
-592 VQGDLADQ
+592 VRSDLADPGRR
-600 VLEPQRSALAENV
+600 PQRSALAENI

-624 AVDAATAKPAPDFLL
+624 AVDTATAKPAPDFLL
-639 SGEVRLKHLAATL
+639 GAEVRLKHLSATL

-665 SWTLRTVDPNT
+665 SWTIRTVDPNT

-683 TTIPPRQSWASED
+683 TTIPVERSWASED
-696 LALQEIGRLIGARFS
+696 LALQEIGRLIGSQFS
-711 REFFLQYYDFST
+711 REFFLQYFDFGT
-723 QRVRL
+723 QRIRL

-734 TGVAPSL
+734 ASAAPSL

-747 ALRILNASLSDSA
+747 ALRILNASLSASV
-760 GRDVLID
+760 GQDVLID
-767 IDVAEGSDA
+767 IDVAEGPEA
-776 ARERVADALL
+776 AHERVAAALL

-798 ATTSGSDTE
+798 GSTSSSDTE
-807 LLIDFNPVCA
+807 LLIDFDPVCA
-817 SPAVLARLDG
+817 SPAVLARLDA

-837 SSRLEE
+837 SSRIEE